1 MRRANVGSNEEGF
14 VDAFNTQVAAHPEW
28 LTLERI

>member
-1 MRRANVGSNEEGF
+1 VRMSALMSGASSTHSTT
-14 VDAFNTQVAAHPEW
+14 DVAAHPEW